1 MKGYRLWAPP
11 LAGLNRDWQV
21 DSMGL
26 TTQSENGRSKK
37 GQLKSEVIW
46 VTGASSGLGR
56 SLVLSLAKQGHQVIA
71 SARDEKALQ
80 DLQALSPN
88 IFAMPCDMVDD
99 SSLASV
105 KSKIEA
111 QFSTLDQIIL
121 NAGTCEYLDFPE
133 PDWLA
138 IRRVMEVNYFGTIN
152 CLKVA
157 LPLLRSSHASRPHI
171 VAIASQVT
179 NAPFPRSE
187 AYGASKAALQY
198 FFDSLRIDLADDN
211 IDITVV
217 NPGFVDTPLTRKNNF
232 EMPFLMD
239 VDQAA
244 KRIIKNIASRPR
256 VYSFP
261 KRLQGLL
268 LISKLF
274 PSLWQKMV
282 TQKNV
287 TSDNKNTAAAPP
299 DQDDK

>member
-1 MKGYRLWAPP
+1 
-11 LAGLNRDWQV
+11 
-21 DSMGL
+21 MGT
-26 TTQSENGRSKK
+26 TTQSKNRH
-37 GQLKSEVIW
+37 LKSKVIW

-56 SLVLSLAKQGHQVIA
+56 SLVLLLANQGHQVIA

-80 DLQALSPN
+80 ELGALNPN
-88 IFAMPCDMVDD
+88 ICAMPCDMVDD
-99 SSLASV
+99 ASLASIQSEMTE
-105 KSKIEA
+105 K
-111 QFSTLDQIIL
+111 FSAIDQIIL

-138 IRRVMEVNYFGTIN
+138 IRRVMEVNYFGTVN

-157 LPLLRSSHASRPHI
+157 LPLLRNSDASRPHI
-171 VAIASQVT
+171 VAIASLVT

-198 FFDSLRIDLADDN
+198 FFDSLRIDLAAEN
-211 IDITVV
+211 IDVTVV
-217 NPGFVDTPLTRKNNF
+217 NPGFVDTPLTRKNDF

-244 KRIIKNIASRPR
+244 NRIIKNIASRPR

-261 KRLQGLL
+261 KRLRGLL

-282 TQKNV
+282 SQKDKKDG
-287 TSDNKNTAAAPP
+287 SAASTN
-299 DQDDK
+299 QDKK